1 MTTIKSGLITLLLVC
16 CIVSISFKSK
26 GSTILKDSIVG
37 RWILVGYFPKKI
49 DTFAHKELIV
59 IDIDKDGMTTGFLG
73 CNKFR
78 TTCRIYQDS
87 ITFGTILYSRK
98 FCSRTYMDMEDQLK
112 ITLSKSNIFNIEE
125 KTLMLF
131 EGKKKL
137 ASFKK
142 VEYVHQP

>member
-1 MTTIKSGLITLLLVC
+1 MTTIKSGLITLLIC
-16 CIVSISFKSK
+16 SIVSISSTPK
-26 GSTILKDSIVG
+26 GPNILKESIVG

-49 DTFAHKELIV
+49 DTFLHKELIV

-98 FCSRTYMDMEDQLK
+98 FCNRTYMDMEDQLK
-112 ITLSKSNIFNIEE
+112 TTLSKSNLFNIQE
-125 KTLMLF
+125 KTLILF

-137 ASFKK
+137 ASFQKI
-142 VEYVHQP
+142 EYVHQP